1 MVADI
6 NSQRT
11 RQKIMRHNI
20 IKCGALITPLL
31 MGNVCADGTTF
42 IFDLPEQP
50 LSNTLDSLA
59 QSTQTKLLYA
69 DDTVKGLRAAPVKGS
84 YTSQQALDIALGKS
98 GLNYKVVDKS
108 LITVAGKPAPGTDT
122 TLKAMTVVGESVHD
136 PNDPY
141 NKDYK
146 VTNTNTATKTDTPI
160 METPASIQVVP
171 QAVLKD
177 QQAITMADGLK
188 NVSGVQQ
195 STSPTY
201 DNFVVR
207 GFDVNSGIYRNGIRE
222 SSWTAETANVERL
235 EVLKG
240 PAAILYGRIEPGGMI
255 NRTTKKPL
263 DTPYYSLQ
271 QQFGSF
277 DLYRTTADATGP
289 ITKDGTLAY
298 RFNLAYQNNKS
309 YRDLLMRDRI
319 FIAPQLSWKPSDRT
333 QVGIDMEYQRDDFTW
348 DEGFPVRD
356 GENRPVNLPI
366 NRALSDPQS
375 KSDQEREVVD
385 FNWSHA
391 FNDDWKISQQFS
403 AFLGGRNQLDLFPFG
418 FHPDQVFVDRYL
430 WRTNVFDDNTY
441 SFNTNLTGH
450 LDTWGVKHTL
460 LVGHDFFQHDRKG
473 VWGCCSNLDS
483 ISIYNPQPYPDKFPT
498 DPNNYFLNSESWNGV
513 YFQDQMVFWDK
524 LHILGGGRYDWASLS
539 SGGSEESFAAAEN
552 QLRQNGRDQGK
563 FSPRVGVLYKAFPW
577 LSVYANFTESL
588 GSNNG
593 GKGVD
598 GKPVK
603 PQEAT
608 QYEGGFKG
616 EFFDGR
622 LNSTLAFFSVTKT
635 NIAVSPAAFVQ
646 YVIPIGKA
654 RSTGIEWDVAGNLT
668 DNWSVIA
675 NYAFTDTEVI
685 EDTALDL
692 KGNRFPNAPKHS
704 ANLWTKCAFNEYGL
718 NGLSLGTGMRMVSQ
732 RQGDPQNS
740 FQLPGY
746 ATWDALAAYTFKVGA
761 TRMTAQFNAYNLLDK
776 RYFSGADTF
785 DASQRFYGNIPGAPR
800 SFIGSI
806 RLEF

>member
-1 MVADI
+1 M
-6 NSQRT
+6 SRT
-11 RQKIMRHNI
+11 FRTFTQL
-20 IKCGALITPLL
+20 CLTLTPLL
-31 MGNVCADGTTF
+31 ATSPLEAAESAQR
-42 IFDLPEQP
+42 FDIPAQP
-50 LSNTLDSLA
+50 LADALLQFSEESGVKVFFSADKARHLGSSGVNGRH
-59 QSTQTKLLYA
+59 TQA
-69 DDTVKGLRAAPVKGS
+69 E
-84 YTSQQALDIALGKS
+84 ALGLLLAESGMQYRYTDAGAVTIEPKAAGSAKS
-98 GLNYKVVDKS
+98 S
-108 LITVAGKPAPGTDT
+108 VAGGPETLPAVQVTAPAGGYDIT
-122 TLKAMTVVGESVHD
+122 
-136 PNDPY
+136 NPY
-141 NKDYK
+141 NKDYA
-146 VTNTNTATKTDTPI
+146 VPNTAVATRTDTPI
-160 METPASIQVVP
+160 IDTPASIQVVP
-171 QAVLKD
+171 RSVLQD
-177 QQAITMADGLK
+177 QQAISLADGLK
-188 NVSGVQQ
+188 NVSGVQL

-222 SSWTAETANVERL
+222 SSWAAETANVEHL

-255 NRTTKKPL
+255 SRTTKKPL

-277 DLYRTTADATGP
+277 DMYRTTADATGP
-289 ITKDGTLAY
+289 LTKDGTLAY

-333 QVGIDMEYQRDDFTW
+333 QFGIGMEYQRDDFTW

-356 GENRPVNLPI
+356 GATRPVDLPI

-375 KSDQEREVVD
+375 KSNQERQVVD

-391 FNDDWKISQQFS
+391 FNNDWKISQQFS
-403 AFLGGRNQLDLFPFG
+403 AFLGGRNQLELFPYG
-418 FHPDQVFVDRYL
+418 FHPDQRVVDRYL
-430 WRTNVFDDNTY
+430 WRNNVLDDNTY
-441 SFNTNLTGH
+441 SFNTNLVGH

-460 LVGHDFFQHDRKG
+460 LAGHDFYQRDNKS
-473 VWGCCSNLDS
+473 VWGCCSQLDS
-483 ISIYNPQPYPDKFPT
+483 IDINNPQPYPGKFPA
-498 DPNNYFLNSESWNGV
+498 DPDNYSLGRESWNGV

-539 SGGSEESFAAAEN
+539 SGGSAQSFAGAEN
-552 QLRQNGRDQGK
+552 DLSQKGRDQGK
-563 FSPRVGVLYKAFPW
+563 FSPRVGVLYRALPW

-593 GKGVD
+593 GKGID
-598 GKPVK
+598 GRPIK

-608 QYEGGFKG
+608 QYEGGFKT
-616 EFFDGR
+616 EFFGGR
-622 LNSTLAFFSVTKT
+622 LNSTLAFFSVTKN
-635 NIAVSPAAFVQ
+635 NIAVKPAAFLQ

-654 RSTGIEWDVAGNLT
+654 RSTGIEWDVTGNLT
-668 DNWSVIA
+668 ENWSVIG
-675 NYAFTDTEVI
+675 NYALTNTEVI
-685 EDTALDL
+685 EDTTLGL
-692 KGNRFPNAPKHS
+692 KGKRFPNAPKHS
-704 ANLWTKCAFNEYGL
+704 ANLWTKYDFNDEPLLKGF
-718 NGLSLGTGMRMVSQ
+718 SLGTGMRVVSQ

-746 ATWDALAAYTFKVGA
+746 FTWDALAAYSFKVGA
-761 TRMTAQFNAYNLLDK
+761 TKMTAQFNAYNLLDK

-800 SFIGSI
+800 SFMGSI
-806 RLEF
+806 RLEY